1 MQQVRSS
8 IVTGPY
14 VFTWMLRD
22 PSSGRRVPSNQKLTI
37 AEAAAIDR
45 FAVLVPGS
53 GVRRDALTLPVGAIP
68 GSRRSAP
75 AGSGAGASPR
85 A

>member
-1 MQQVRSS
+1 MS
-8 IVTGPY
+8 GPY

-22 PSSGRRVPSNQKLTI
+22 PASGRRLPSNQKLTI

-53 GVRRDALTLPVGAIP
+53 GVRRDDLAMRP
-68 GSRRSAP
+68 GSVPGLRRSP
-75 AGSGAGASPR
+75 PPGAGGASPAR

>member
-1 MQQVRSS
+1 MS
-8 IVTGPY
+8 GPY

-22 PSSGRRVPSNQKLTI
+22 PASGRRVPSTQKLSI

-53 GVRRDALTLPVGAIP
+53 GVRRDFGPLPGLAP
-68 GSRRSAP
+68 SLRRP
-75 AGSGAGASPR
+75 ASAGAATSPGT
-85 A
+85 